1 MVKMRIGTH
10 EVEVYDSIDALPVVR
25 FHKYQKS
32 LLVDAGVGSD
42 MAAFDQR
49 IERARR
55 FLLTG
60 DNEKAARELEN
71 LRQAV
76 FLIQNEVDTSLLSF
90 AALVASIDG
99 VACDDLSDDGLRK
112 VCGML
117 ADAPAGEVTASLG
130 VVKKKI
136 DDELQL
142 YFPAIFNDA
151 SVKEYYDIL
160 RRRALAVLDGIVRG
174 EDRPGET
181 AEVDRLTTALITYSK
196 PQLFSG
202 SEGVEVQFDR
212 QFENLCLVLSE
223 QVHVSPKKYTV
234 LEFYN
239 AFDFVRERA
248 REAEKG
254 KKRAV

>member
-1 MVKMRIGTH
+1 M
-10 EVEVYDSIDALPVVR
+10 
-25 FHKYQKS
+25 
-32 LLVDAGVGSD
+32 
-42 MAAFDQR
+42 
-49 IERARR
+49 
-55 FLLTG
+55 
-60 DNEKAARELEN
+60 
-71 LRQAV
+71 
-76 FLIQNEVDTSLLSF
+76 
-90 AALVASIDG
+90 
-99 VACDDLSDDGLRK
+99 
-112 VCGML
+112 
-117 ADAPAGEVTASLG
+117 
-130 VVKKKI
+130 
-136 DDELQL
+136 QL

-160 RRRALAVLDGIVRG
+160 RRRALAILDGIVRG

-248 REAEKG
+248 REVEKG